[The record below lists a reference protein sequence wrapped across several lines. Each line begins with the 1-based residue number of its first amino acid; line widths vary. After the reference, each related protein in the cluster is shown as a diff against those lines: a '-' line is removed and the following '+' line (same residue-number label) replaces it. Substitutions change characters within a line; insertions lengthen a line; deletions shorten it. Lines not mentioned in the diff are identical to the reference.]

1 MKKEWIVD
9 VSYETDLYREAAPEK
24 RVKEWVFAV
33 LQSLDVEPCELSV
46 SFVGDAQM
54 QELNKTYRDRDE
66 STDILSFVQE
76 DDVADFSWPELT
88 FAEDSAPPV
97 ELRVLGDMVI
107 SIDTLKR
114 NAQSFSVDFDEELFR
129 LLIHGLLHL
138 LGLDHASNDASE
150 PMLVQQEQILM
161 RLWEDKR

>member
-1 MKKEWIVD
+1 MRNDWIVD
-9 VSYETDLYREAAPEK
+9 IAYEDDSYHEVAPPILVEK
-24 RVKEWVFAV
+24 RVFAV
-33 LQSLDVEPCELSV
+33 LDALDVPSCELSV
-46 SFVGDAQM
+46 TFVGDEQM
-54 QELNKTYRDRDE
+54 QQLNRTYRDKDE

-76 DDVADFSWPELT
+76 DDVEDFCWPELS
-88 FAEDSAPPV
+88 FAGDSAPPV

-114 NAQSFSVDFDEELFR
+114 NAQSFSVDIDEELFR

-138 LGLDHASNDASE
+138 LGYDHASNDAAE

-161 RLWEDKR
+161 NLGGDKR